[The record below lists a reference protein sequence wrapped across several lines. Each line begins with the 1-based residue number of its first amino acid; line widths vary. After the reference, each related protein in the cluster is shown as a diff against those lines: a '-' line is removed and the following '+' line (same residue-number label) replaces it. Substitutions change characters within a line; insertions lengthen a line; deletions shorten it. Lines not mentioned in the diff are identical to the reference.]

1 MAYVLVF
8 LSSILFGYWATR
20 INPKTNRGLVF
31 LCSLISILIPSI
43 LAGLRDVSL
52 GTDVELYLV
61 PHFETALH
69 TETFSHYMSL
79 IWQKETG
86 YMLLVFLVAKIFG
99 NIQWLLFFIEFIII
113 LCVYIGAWKLRKQIS
128 LPLVLLVYYLIF
140 YNDTYNLLRQAIAM
154 AIVFMAVNWLF
165 EKKYVKYLIFVFIA
179 ATFHTTAVMGLIVF
193 VVYYFLEGERF
204 RSDISAKTMR
214 GYVLLVCVI
223 SGCILLPNIVNALV
237 NMGVL
242 HSRYLMYF
250 VRESVS
256 NNLSNTLLY
265 LVEIILVMCFAKVVQ
280 NEDSKFVFLKINLYF
295 TFITLQLSQVM
306 YFGYR
311 MSLYFAIINVL
322 LFARITRVSESK
334 KTNILISIF
343 VIGLLSVF
351 WYYLYIVGGV
361 SNTYPYLTYW
371 DA

>member
-1 MAYVLVF
+1 MVF

-31 LCSLISILIPSI
+31 LCSVISILIPSI

-61 PHFETALH
+61 PHFEMALQ
-69 TETFSHYMSL
+69 TETFSNYMSL
-79 IWQKETG
+79 IWQKEPS
-86 YMLLVFLVAKIFG
+86 YLLLVFLVTKIFG
-99 NIQWLLFFIEFIII
+99 NIQWVLFFIEFIII

-128 LPLVLLVYYLIF
+128 LPFVLLIYYLIF

-154 AIVFMAVNWLF
+154 AIVFLAVNWLF
-165 EKKYVKYLIFVFIA
+165 EKKYIKYLIFVFIA
-179 ATFHTTAVMGLIVF
+179 STFHTTAVMGFVVF
-193 VVYYFLEGERF
+193 IVYYFLEGDRF
-204 RSDISAKTMR
+204 RSDISAKSMR

-223 SGCILLPNIVNALV
+223 SGCILLPNIVSALV
-237 NMGVL
+237 NMGIL

-256 NNLSNTLLY
+256 NNLSNSLLY
-265 LVEIILVMCFAKVVQ
+265 LLEIILVMCFSKVVQ
-280 NEDSKFVFLKINLYF
+280 NKDNKFVFLKINLYF
-295 TFITLQLSQVM
+295 AFITLQLSQVM

-322 LFARITRVSESK
+322 LLARITQISENK
-334 KTNILISIF
+334 KTNILVSLFI
-343 VIGLLSVF
+343 IGVLSVF
-351 WYYLYIVGGV
+351 WYYLYVIGGV
-361 SNTYPYLTYW
+361 SKTYPYLAYW